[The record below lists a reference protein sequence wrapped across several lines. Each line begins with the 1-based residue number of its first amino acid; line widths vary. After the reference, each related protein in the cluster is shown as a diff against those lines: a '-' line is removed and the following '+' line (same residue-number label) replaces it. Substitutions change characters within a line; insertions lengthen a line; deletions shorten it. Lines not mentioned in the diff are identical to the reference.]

1 VSTASDLIAPAS
13 EDEPWTIVG
22 SVLDPEDGAATAA
35 VWTSEDAVEWERS
48 GVDPHRRGASESMA
62 AAVPTDDGLLAVG
75 RAGDGDESDAAVWRQ
90 DGDGWVQAR
99 PEAMAGEHE
108 QWAFDVAAG
117 AGGLVAAGGE
127 SAWGEVRARLWFS
140 ADGETWETVDGGPGG
155 PLDATGEESVRDVTS
170 FGNGFVAVG
179 STRVDN
185 EQDGAVWYSADGRSW
200 EQVDSPG
207 LAGPGRQELSSVV
220 DVGTGLVAGGYADGD
235 GGMGVAVSWTSPDAR
250 TWTGSAGNPLPLQE
264 GRSEGANDMTIRSL
278 TVDGA
283 GILAA
288 GGSEWRPH
296 VWRSTDGGQTWAL
309 QPNPVH
315 GGLFEDGVQIE
326 DAAGSATVPAVAI
339 GSGPSV
345 LRFGT
350 RWEDVTGD
358 AFPRGG
364 AVPFAT
370 SVAESPDVT
379 IAGGG
384 RLTPASGVERE
395 KYTGQIWRQGG
406 NGAWEAIDSDP
417 LSSGRVLDVV
427 PFKGGFVAVGM
438 EDFGLAATRDISND
452 ALPDGMVWISPDG
465 ETWGRIG
472 TTNAR
477 IDDASLAYL
486 EDQSPENASVI
497 VELERGLPPESLAP
511 AGGPG
516 TRSLAAAAPMLD
528 GFIAVGSAFAGV
540 DADPIVLLSLDG
552 ATVQEDPT
560 GIGGPGIQTLNDV
573 CVAED
578 NTTVAVGL
586 AGSTGTHD
594 AIVLHRAPADGAW
607 TPATVADGS
616 FGGAGN
622 QLTYGCAVGPDGF
635 IIVGSDDASGDTD
648 ARVWT
653 SEDGLEW
660 TQIEAGPLGGGG
672 DQWASAASVVPD
684 GDEADGWLVAGTDTS
699 HGDGDV
705 ALWRVSADGDVARR
719 DEGERSLA
727 GPGDQAVTGVVVDAD
742 GHVTLAGSDYG
753 RVGLWESDRLDR

>member
-1 VSTASDLIAPAS
+1 MNTKGHGRHTTRIRGALAAFVVLAVVAAGTGCSAGGDAEGEAAPTFRRAEGDALAFDEPVSTASDLIAPGA

-22 SVLDPEDGAATAA
+22 SVLDPEVGAATAA
-35 VWTSEDAVEWERS
+35 VWTSDDAVEWERS
-48 GVDPHRRGASESMA
+48 GVDPHRRGAGESMA

-90 DGDGWVQAR
+90 DGDEWVQAR

-117 AGGLVAAGGE
+117 AGGVVVAGGE

-155 PLDATGEESVRDVTS
+155 PLDATGEESVRDVAS
-170 FGNGFVAVG
+170 FGEGFVAVG

-185 EQDGAVWYSADGRSW
+185 EQDGAVWYSADGKSW
-200 EQVDSPG
+200 EQVGSPG

-220 DVGTGLVAGGYADGD
+220 DIGTGLVAGGYADGD
-235 GGMGVAVSWTSPDAR
+235 GGMGVAVSWVSPDAR

-278 TVDGA
+278 TVDDA

-528 GFIAVGSAFAGV
+528 GFIAVGSAFSGV

-607 TPATVADGS
+607 TPGTAADGS

-653 SEDGLEW
+653 SEDG
-660 TQIEAGPLGGGG
+660 AGV
-672 DQWASAASVVPD
+672 DPD
-684 GDEADGWLVAGTDTS
+684 RGRAVG
-699 HGDGDV
+699 
-705 ALWRVSADGDVARR
+705 RR
-719 DEGERSLA
+719 R
-727 GPGDQAVTGVVVDAD
+727 
-742 GHVTLAGSDYG
+742 
-753 RVGLWESDRLDR
+753 